1 MKALVF
7 FYLRYNKVSHYIKVV
22 VNMRQFSAK
31 RNYLLLHDDGTI
43 HYPFSKFLTDEFDN
57 PNTRELVSQSLRIL
71 QRFFVAHGI
80 ELTVR
85 MLEKRC
91 LTYSEIKSLAGLC
104 YRPLSEIEQLSNAKV
119 VLISS
124 AKANMPPEDIRGA
137 LEANTAAKRL
147 NHIASYLKFFRE
159 VFLDPHIQ
167 SNTLRKELI
176 AAYDQTQEKLKREV
190 AGTKQNH
197 YLTIQSLPSH
207 RFLQIIRSVVLESE
221 TLFLT
226 TGGKPSATLY
236 RDRAMFL
243 LACEGL
249 RPGALGNLTR
259 EDFRPSS
266 GHMVLKDNTKQR
278 LGRQTTGT
286 PTLKGAASKKVP
298 YASETMIMLWPFTV
312 TAITD
317 YLVKERDPVLAKH
330 LKNRS
335 RNFLF
340 LNDKG
345 EPIKHRS
352 TLTTMFNRV
361 GKRLAQIGMLDVG
374 NDPYFKEEKQYDFY
388 AYVLRHSA
396 ASLFIELKGTDGD
409 ALDKMKSRFGW
420 TLHSSQPQRYAARAL
435 SEQANMELIAFYGQ
449 LIADA
454 QTEG

>member
-1 MKALVF
+1 
-7 FYLRYNKVSHYIKVV
+7 
-22 VNMRQFSAK
+22 MRQFSAK
-31 RNYLLLHDDGTI
+31 RNYLLLHNDGTI
-43 HYPFSKFLTDEFDN
+43 HYPFSKFLTDEYDN

-71 QRFFVAHGI
+71 HRFFVAHGI

-91 LTYSEIKSLAGLC
+91 LTYDEIKRLAGLC
-104 YRPLSEIEQLSNAKV
+104 YRPLSEIERLSDARV
-119 VLISS
+119 VSFTS
-124 AKANMPPEDIRGA
+124 AKADTPPEDMRGA

-147 NHIASYLKFFRE
+147 NHIASYLKFYRE

-167 SNTLRKELI
+167 SDTLRVELI

-207 RFLQIIRSVVLESE
+207 RFLQIIRTVVLEPE

-226 TGGKPSATLY
+226 KGDKSSATLY

-259 EDFRPSS
+259 EDFRPDS
-266 GHMVLKDNTKQR
+266 GHLVLKDNTKKR
-278 LGRQTTGT
+278 SGRPTTGM
-286 PTLKGAASKKVP
+286 PVLKGAGSKKVP
-298 YASETMIMLWPFTV
+298 YASETMITIWPFTV

-317 YLVKERDPVLAKH
+317 YLVNERDPVLAKH

-335 RNFLF
+335 LTFLF
-340 LNDKG
+340 LNGKG
-345 EPIKHRS
+345 EPIKHRA
-352 TLTTMFNRV
+352 TLTAMFNRV
-361 GKRLAQIGMLDVG
+361 GKRLAQLGMLDVG
-374 NDPYFKEEKQYDFY
+374 DDPYFKDEKRYDFY

-396 ASLFIELKGTDGD
+396 ASLFVELKGTDGG

-420 TLHSSQPQRYAARAL
+420 TLHSTQPQRYAARAL
-435 SEQANMELIAFYGQ
+435 SEQANMELKAFYGQ
-449 LIADA
+449 LIAEA
-454 QTEG
+454 KTKGKG

>member
-1 MKALVF
+1 
-7 FYLRYNKVSHYIKVV
+7 
-22 VNMRQFSAK
+22 MRQFSAK
-31 RNYLLLHDDGTI
+31 RNCLLLHDDGTI

-91 LTYSEIKSLAGLC
+91 LTYDEIKSLAGLC
-104 YRPLSEIEQLSNAKV
+104 YRPLSEIEGLSDTKV
-119 VLISS
+119 VLITS
-124 AKANMPPEDIRGA
+124 AKADTPPEDMRGA

-147 NHIASYLKFFRE
+147 HHIASYLGFYRKII
-159 VFLDPHIQ
+159 LDKHIQ
-167 SNTLRKELI
+167 SDTLRSQLLT
-176 AAYDQTQEKLKREV
+176 AYDETQEQLKSEV

-207 RFLQIIRSVVLESE
+207 RFLQIIRAIVLEPL
-221 TLFLT
+221 TLFMT
-226 TGGKPSATLY
+226 EGGKPSATFY

-259 EDFRPSS
+259 EDFRPDS
-266 GHMVLKDNTKQR
+266 GHLVLKDNTKKRPSQPK
-278 LGRQTTGT
+278 TGT
-286 PTLKGAASKKVP
+286 PVLKGAGSKKVS
-298 YASETMIMLWPFTV
+298 YASETMITLWPFTV

-335 RNFLF
+335 LSFLF
-340 LNDKG
+340 LNEKG
-345 EPIKHRS
+345 QPIKHRA
-352 TLTTMFNRV
+352 TLTAMFNRI
-361 GKRLAQIGMLDVG
+361 GKQLARLGLLDVG
-374 NDPYFKEEKQYDFY
+374 NDPYFKGEKQYDFY

-396 ASLFIELKGTDGD
+396 ASLFIELKGTDSGT
-409 ALDKMKSRFGW
+409 LDKMKSRFGW
-420 TLHSSQPQRYAARAL
+420 TLHSNQPQRYAARAL
-435 SEQANMELIAFYGQ
+435 SEQANMELKEYYNQ
-449 LIADA
+449 LIADVKQKGSA
-454 QTEG
+454 DP

>member
-1 MKALVF
+1 MIIVA
-7 FYLRYNKVSHYIKVV
+7 Y
-22 VNMRQFSAK
+22 MRQFSAK
-31 RNYLLLHDDGTI
+31 RNYILLRDDGTI
-43 HYPFSKFLTDEFDN
+43 HYPFSKFLTEEFDN

-91 LTYSEIKSLAGLC
+91 LTYDEIKRLAGLC
-104 YRPLSEIEQLSNAKV
+104 YRPLSEIERLSDARV
-119 VLISS
+119 VLITS
-124 AKANMPPEDIRGA
+124 AKSDTPPENMTGA

-147 NHIASYLKFFRE
+147 NHIASYLKFYRE

-167 SNTLRKELI
+167 SNTLRGELHT
-176 AAYDQTQEKLKREV
+176 AYDKTQEKLKHFI

-207 RFLQIIRSVVLESE
+207 RFLQIIRTVVLDPA

-226 TGGKPSATLY
+226 DGGKPSATLY

-259 EDFRPSS
+259 DDFRPNS
-266 GHMVLKDNTKQR
+266 GHIVLKDNIKQR
-278 LGRQTTGT
+278 PGRPTTGT
-286 PTLKGAASKKVP
+286 PALKGARSKKVT
-298 YASETMIMLWPFTV
+298 YASQTMITLWPFTV
-312 TAITD
+312 TAIND

-335 RNFLF
+335 FSFLF
-340 LNDKG
+340 LNEKG
-345 EPIKHRS
+345 QPIKHRA
-352 TLTTMFNRV
+352 TLTSMFHRV
-361 GKRLAQIGMLDVG
+361 GKRLAQLGMLDIG
-374 NDPYFKEEKQYDFY
+374 NDPFFKDEKRYEFY

-396 ASLFIELKGTDGD
+396 ASLFIELKGTDDGT
-409 ALDKMKSRFGW
+409 LDKMKSRFGW
-420 TLHSSQPQRYAARAL
+420 TLHSKQPQRYAARAL
-435 SEQANMELIAFYGQ
+435 SEQANIELKAFYSQ
-449 LIADA
+449 LIDEAHA
-454 QTEG
+454 KGKG

>member
-1 MKALVF
+1 
-7 FYLRYNKVSHYIKVV
+7 
-22 VNMRQFSAK
+22 MRQFSAK

-80 ELTVR
+80 ELAVR
-85 MLEKRC
+85 MLERRC
-91 LTYSEIKSLAGLC
+91 LTYDEIKRLAGLC

-119 VLISS
+119 VLITS
-124 AKANMPPEDIRGA
+124 ARAGTPPEDRLGA

-147 NHIASYLKFFRE
+147 NHIASYLKFYRE

-167 SNTLRKELI
+167 SGILRGQLST
-176 AAYDQTQEKLKREV
+176 AYDQTQEKLKHEV

-197 YLTIQSLPSH
+197 YMTIQSLPSH
-207 RFLQIIRSVVLESE
+207 RFLQIMRTVVLEPV
-221 TLFLT
+221 TLFMT
-226 TGGKPSATLY
+226 AGGKPSATLY

-249 RPGALGNLTR
+249 RPGALGNLSR
-259 EDFRPSS
+259 GDFRPGS
-266 GHMVLKDNTKQR
+266 GHLALKDNTKLR
-278 LGRQTTGT
+278 PGRPTTGT
-286 PTLKGAASKKVP
+286 PALKGATSTRVA
-298 YASETMIMLWPFTV
+298 YASETIITLWPFTV

-317 YLVKERDPVLAKH
+317 YLVKERDTILTKH

-335 RNFLF
+335 LTFLF
-340 LNDKG
+340 LNEKG

-352 TLTTMFNRV
+352 TLTAMFNRV
-361 GKRLAQIGMLDVG
+361 GKRLAQLGMLDVG
-374 NDPYFKEEKQYDFY
+374 NDPYFKNEKQYDFY

-396 ASLFIELKGTDGD
+396 ASLFIELNSTNGD

-420 TLHSSQPQRYAARAL
+420 SLYSTQPQRYAARAL
-435 SEQANMELIAFYGQ
+435 SEQANMELKAFYGQ

-454 QTEG
+454 QIKGQS

>member
-1 MKALVF
+1 
-7 FYLRYNKVSHYIKVV
+7 
-22 VNMRQFSAK
+22 MRQFSAK
-31 RNYLLLHDDGTI
+31 RNYILLRDDGTI
-43 HYPFSKFLTDEFDN
+43 HYPFSKFLTEEFDN

-91 LTYSEIKSLAGLC
+91 LTYDEIKRLAGLC
-104 YRPLSEIEQLSNAKV
+104 YRPLSEIERLSDARV
-119 VLISS
+119 VLITS
-124 AKANMPPEDIRGA
+124 AKSDTPPENMTGA

-147 NHIASYLKFFRE
+147 NHIASYLKFYRE

-167 SNTLRKELI
+167 SNTLRGELHT
-176 AAYDQTQEKLKREV
+176 AYDKTQEKLKHFI

-207 RFLQIIRSVVLESE
+207 RFLQIIRTVVLDPA

-226 TGGKPSATLY
+226 DGGKPSATLY

-259 EDFRPSS
+259 DDFRPNS
-266 GHMVLKDNTKQR
+266 GHIVLKDNIKQR
-278 LGRQTTGT
+278 PGRPTTGT
-286 PTLKGAASKKVP
+286 PALKGARSKKVT
-298 YASETMIMLWPFTV
+298 YASQTMITLWPFTV
-312 TAITD
+312 TAIND

-335 RNFLF
+335 FSFLF
-340 LNDKG
+340 LNEKG
-345 EPIKHRS
+345 QPIKHRA
-352 TLTTMFNRV
+352 TLTSMFHRV
-361 GKRLAQIGMLDVG
+361 GKRLAQLGMLDIG
-374 NDPYFKEEKQYDFY
+374 NDPFFKDEKRYEFY

-396 ASLFIELKGTDGD
+396 ASLFIELKGTDDGT
-409 ALDKMKSRFGW
+409 LDKMKSRFGW
-420 TLHSSQPQRYAARAL
+420 TLHSKQPQRYAARAL
-435 SEQANMELIAFYGQ
+435 SEQANIELKAFYSQ
-449 LIADA
+449 LIDEAHA
-454 QTEG
+454 KGKG

>member
-1 MKALVF
+1 
-7 FYLRYNKVSHYIKVV
+7 
-22 VNMRQFSAK
+22 MRQFSAK

-71 QRFFVAHGI
+71 QRFFVAHRI
-80 ELTVR
+80 ELTIR

-91 LTYSEIKSLAGLC
+91 LTYDEIKRLARLC
-104 YRPLSEIEQLSNAKV
+104 YRPLGEIERLSNAKV
-119 VLISS
+119 VLITS
-124 AKANMPPEDIRGA
+124 AKANIPPEDMRNA
-137 LEANTAAKRL
+137 LGANTAAKRL
-147 NHIASYLKFFRE
+147 NHIASYLKFYRE

-167 SNTLRKELI
+167 SDTLRIELTT
-176 AAYDQTQEKLKREV
+176 AYEQTQEKLKREV

-207 RFLQIIRSVVLESE
+207 RFLQIIRTVVLESE
-221 TLFLT
+221 ILFLT
-226 TGGKPSATLY
+226 DGGKHSSTRY

-259 EDFRPSS
+259 EDFHPNN
-266 GHMVLKDNTKQR
+266 GHLVLKDNTKRR
-278 LGRQTTGT
+278 LGRPTTGT
-286 PTLKGAASKKVP
+286 PVLKGAGSKRVA
-298 YASETMIMLWPFTV
+298 YSSETMITLWPFTIA
-312 TAITD
+312 AITD
-317 YLVKERDPVLAKH
+317 YLVKERDPILTKH

-335 RNFLF
+335 LTFLF
-340 LNDKG
+340 LNEKG

-361 GKRLAQIGMLDVG
+361 GKRLAQLGMLDIG
-374 NDPYFKEEKQYDFY
+374 NDPYFKNKKQYDFY

-420 TLHSSQPQRYAARAL
+420 TLHSTQPQRYAARAL
-435 SEQANMELIAFYGQ
+435 NEQANMELKTFYGQ

-454 QTEG
+454 QTKRRS

>member
-1 MKALVF
+1 MVIF
-7 FYLRYNKVSHYIKVV
+7 
-22 VNMRQFSAK
+22 MRQFSAK

-71 QRFFVAHGI
+71 QRFFVAHRI

-91 LTYSEIKSLAGLC
+91 LTYNEIKRLARLC
-104 YRPLSEIEQLSNAKV
+104 YRPLSEIERLSDAKV
-119 VLISS
+119 VLITS
-124 AKANMPPEDIRGA
+124 AKSSTQAENMIGA

-147 NHIASYLKFFRE
+147 NHIANYLKFYRE
-159 VFLDPHIQ
+159 EFLDPHIQ
-167 SNTLRKELI
+167 SDTLRGELI
-176 AAYDQTQEKLKREV
+176 TAYDKTQEKLKRVV

-207 RFLQIIRSVVLESE
+207 CFLQIIRAVVLDPA

-226 TGGKPSATLY
+226 EGGKPSATLY

-259 EDFRPSS
+259 DDFHPNS
-266 GHMVLKDNTKQR
+266 GHLVQKDNTTQR
-278 LGRQTTGT
+278 PGRPTTGT
-286 PTLKGAASKKVP
+286 PALKGASSKKVT
-298 YASETMIMLWPFTV
+298 YASETMITLWPFTV

-335 RNFLF
+335 LSFLF
-340 LNDKG
+340 LNEKG
-345 EPIKHRS
+345 QPIKHRA
-352 TLTTMFNRV
+352 TLTAMFHRV
-361 GKRLAQIGMLDVG
+361 GKRLAQLGMLDVG
-374 NDPYFKEEKQYDFY
+374 NDPYFKNEKRYDFY

-396 ASLFIELKGTDGD
+396 ASLFIELKGTDDGV
-409 ALDKMKSRFGW
+409 LDKMKSRFGW
-420 TLHSSQPQRYAARAL
+420 TLHSKQPQRYAARAL
-435 SEQANMELIAFYGQ
+435 SEQANMELKTFYGQ
-449 LIADA
+449 LISEV
-454 QTEG
+454 QSKGMG